1 MNIHREGVFFVAGKV
16 RNIFAGGNTAK
27 GYQHFF
33 DSVLQDMDRLW
44 VVTGGAGKEIS
55 SLIREIGENMLALQM
70 DVEWIHSPFD
80 CAEYDGVL
88 FRQLNAGV
96 VNGTYPRMIKPK
108 APGVVE
114 TFIDTTVAV
123 QAEKLLPHKQTILR
137 LSEQLPL
144 TYQKAYDTF
153 AQALRV
159 HDEWEHFY
167 ISNLDRD
174 AANRVTEEMCQR
186 LYGTQT
192 QSKQANVRHMYFG
205 AATPA
210 GPVDYIQ
217 DLTANLEKRY
227 FVKGRPGSGK
237 STMLK
242 KLAAE
247 AERRGFDIEVYHC
260 GFDPNS
266 LDMLIVP
273 EKSVAIFDSTAP
285 HEYFPNKS
293 SDEIVDMYERTIT
306 AGTDE
311 KYASDLAEIKMRY
324 SNKMREATAILGE
337 AKQLRDQLHRMY
349 GEAADPGKLEVIQQN
364 ILAGLFALA
373 EAAV

>member
-1 MNIHREGVFFVAGKV
+1 VKECLVVAGQV

-27 GYQHFF
+27 GYRHFY

-44 VVTGGAGKEIS
+44 LVTGAGKQIS
-55 SLIREIGENMLALQM
+55 SLIKSVGENMVALEF

-80 CAEYDGVL
+80 PDEYDGVL
-88 FRQLNAGV
+88 FPQLKAGV
-96 VNGTYPRMIKPK
+96 VNASYPRTIKPK

-114 TFIDTTVAV
+114 RLIDVTAAV
-123 QAEKLLPHKQTILR
+123 QAEMLLPHKQTILR
-137 LSEQLPL
+137 LNEQLPL
-144 TYQKAYDTF
+144 TYERAYDTF

-174 AANRVTEEMCQR
+174 AANRVTEEMAER
-186 LYGTQT
+186 LFAGRTLG
-192 QSKQANVRHMYFG
+192 KQGRARHMYFG

-217 DLTANLEKRY
+217 NLTANLEKRY
-227 FVKGRPGSGK
+227 FIKGRPGSGK

-247 AERRGFDIEVYHC
+247 GEKRGFDMEVYHC

-273 EKSVAIFDSTAP
+273 ERSVAIFDSTAP
-285 HEYFPNKS
+285 HEYFPSKS

-311 KYASDLAEIKMRY
+311 KYAAELAEIKERY
-324 SNKMREATAILGE
+324 SGKMKEATSILAE
-337 AKQLRDQLHRMY
+337 AKQLRDQLHRIY
-349 GEAADPGKLEVIQQN
+349 GEATDHDKVEAIRQV
-364 ILAGLFALA
+364 ILAELTALA
-373 EAAV
+373 EATV

>member
-1 MNIHREGVFFVAGKV
+1 VFFVAGKV

-33 DSVLQDMDRLW
+33 DSVLQGMDRLW
-44 VVTGGAGKEIS
+44 VVTGGAGKELS
-55 SLIREIGENMLALQM
+55 SLIREIGENMLALSFE
-70 DVEWIHSPFD
+70 VEWIHSPFD
-80 CAEYDGVL
+80 SAEYDGVL

-96 VNGTYPRMIKPK
+96 VNGTYPRSIKPK

-114 TFIDTTVAV
+114 TFIDLTAAV
-123 QAEKLLPHKQTILR
+123 QVEMLLEHKQTILG
-137 LSEQLPL
+137 LNEQLAF
-144 TYQKAYDTF
+144 TYQQAYDTF

-167 ISNLDRD
+167 VSNLDRE
-174 AANRVTEEMCQR
+174 AANRVTEEMAQCLFGAHAQR
-186 LYGTQT
+186 
-192 QSKQANVRHMYFG
+192 KQANVRHMYLG

-210 GPVDYIQ
+210 GPVDFIPN
-217 DLTANLEKRY
+217 LTANLEKRY

-247 AERRGFDIEVYHC
+247 AERRGFDVEVYHC

-273 EKSVAIFDSTAP
+273 ERSVAIFDSTAP
-285 HEYFPNKS
+285 HEYFPSQS
-293 SDEIVDMYERTIT
+293 SDEVVDMYERTIT

-311 KYASDLAEIKMRY
+311 KYATELAEIRLRYTDKM
-324 SNKMREATAILGE
+324 KEATAILGE
-337 AKQLRDQLHRMY
+337 AKLLREQLHRLY
-349 GEAADPGKLEVIQQN
+349 GEAADPGRLEVIRQN
-364 ILAGLFALA
+364 ILAGLFTLA